1 MIQKASEI
9 KRTRRPLFNRQVERE
24 YRERV
29 VRGRIDGEQDQEG
42 EGTDGALFI
51 LVRPARATLAPPGFP
66 PAPAGEPWVPFLPQY
81 RVPSFRSSSGLA

>member
-1 MIQKASEI
+1 MIQKALGI
-9 KRTRRPLFNRQVERE
+9 KRTRRPLLTSGGAC
-24 YRERV
+24 V
-29 VRGRIDGEQDQEG
+29 VRVRIDGEQDQEG

-51 LVRPARATLAPPGFP
+51 VARPARATLAPPGFP

>member
-1 MIQKASEI
+1 
-9 KRTRRPLFNRQVERE
+9 VERE
-24 YRERV
+24 YREERV

-66 PAPAGEPWVPFLPQY
+66 PVPAGEPWVPFSSQY
-81 RVPSFRSSSGLA
+81 RVPSSAPRPALPRTRTPLVC